1 MVLSLLLTTRMHDV
15 LAGKKPCHTAPIA
28 ADRKDKRSYPYKPED
43 IALEVVP
50 TYYMMSH
57 GYL

>member
-1 MVLSLLLTTRMHDV
+1 MHDV